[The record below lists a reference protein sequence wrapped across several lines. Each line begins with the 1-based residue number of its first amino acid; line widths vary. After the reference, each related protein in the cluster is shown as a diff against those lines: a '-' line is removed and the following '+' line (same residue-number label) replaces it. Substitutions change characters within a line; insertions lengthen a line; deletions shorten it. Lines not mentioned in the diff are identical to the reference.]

1 MLRLLPVLF
10 FCILLN
16 ECTAQYDWK
25 LEKQKNG
32 ISVYLS
38 DVSWSAYKSVKVECT
53 LPGTYSKLIALLS
66 NVAEFNKWI
75 YNTKSTWLI
84 KKNTPHDF
92 IYYSETHM
100 PWPLTNRDAIIHMQ
114 IKTDSLPKF
123 LVITGVDEPDLLP
136 RFISRVRVTKYKA
149 NWRVTMPTPQT
160 IKISYIL
167 ELDPGGS
174 IPASIANSFADKGPM
189 GTFTNLAE
197 KLKQ

>member
-1 MLRLLPVLF
+1 MLRFYHIFL
-10 FCILLN
+10 FCIQFTT
-16 ECTAQYDWK
+16 CPAQYDWK
-25 LEKQKNG
+25 LAKEKNG

-53 LPGTYSKLIALLS
+53 LNGTYAKLIALLT
-66 NVAEFNKWI
+66 NVVEFNKWI

-84 KKNTPHDF
+84 KQNTPLDF
-92 IYYSETHM
+92 IYYSETRM

-114 IKTDSLPKF
+114 IKTDSLPR
-123 LVITGVDEPDLLP
+123 LLIITGTDEPDLLP

-149 NWRVTMPTPQT
+149 NWRVTMPTLQT
-160 IKISYIL
+160 SYIL

-174 IPASIANSFADKGPM
+174 IPANIANSFADKGPF

-197 KLKQ
+197 RLK